1 MGRQLPASTPKVSR
15 WLSTKPRNSAFA
27 SIGEK
32 PMKCESPGRMPPIE
46 NDVPANPIATQ
57 SVVPTPHS
65 TDMKIRHH
73 GHCGL

>member
-1 MGRQLPASTPKVSR
+1 
-15 WLSTKPRNSAFA
+15 
-27 SIGEK
+27 
-32 PMKCESPGRMPPIE
+32 MKCESPGRMPPIE